1 MIRDYKRRAL
11 NFQLD
16 LLRPEAT
23 RTHASGAP
31 GRRPSLNE
39 LVREKLLARPLD
51 ADIDRGALVD
61 RAMKYLDEAQA
72 VAPTAAVLES

>member
-1 MIRDYKRRAL
+1 MARQISR
-11 NFQLD
+11 NGVW
-16 LLRPEAT
+16 LRGRM